1 MSNTT
6 RTISRAAIGLAV
18 LAALAAALQADDPRP
33 SAAPF
38 KGALDVSVLEARG
51 VTLAAA
57 THRGRSAVRVVI
69 PPGSRGESIA
79 VVNGSSFLD
88 GTIEADVA
96 GQPEAGASEGARGF
110 VGLAFRV
117 ADAPSG
123 FECFYIRPTNARA
136 DDQLRRNHST
146 QYISFPGFPWE
157 KLRKEFPGVYE
168 SYADMESG
176 AWTHL
181 KIEVAGRKA
190 RLYVNR
196 AQQPALIV
204 NDLKREP
211 AAGPV
216 ALWIGSETEGW
227 FSNLVIAPGGTR

>member
-1 MSNTT
+1 MSITT
-6 RTISRAAIGLAV
+6 RRISRAATGLAV
-18 LAALAAALQADDPRP
+18 FAALATALLAGDARP
-33 SAAPF
+33 APAPF
-38 KGALDVSVLEARG
+38 KGVLDVSVLEARG
-51 VTLAAA
+51 VSLAAA
-57 THRGRSAVRVVI
+57 NHRGRSAVRAVI
-69 PPGSRGESIA
+69 PPGSRGETIA

-96 GQPEAGASEGARGF
+96 GQPEAGASGGARGF

-117 ADAPSG
+117 ADALAG
-123 FECFYIRPTNARA
+123 FECFYIRPTNGRA
-136 DDQLRRNHST
+136 DDQVRRNHST

-157 KLRKEFPGVYE
+157 KLRKESPSVYE
-168 SYADMESG
+168 SYVDLEPG

-181 KIEVAGRKA
+181 KIEVAGSKA

-196 AQQPALIV
+196 ADQPTLIV

-227 FSNLVIAPGGTR
+227 FSNLVIAPKGP